1 MTRYKV
7 QRNKVQSTKEQ
18 GTKYKGTR
26 HKGIVDKKDLIQ
38 RHKAFAIR
46 IVKMVEAMPQTIAAN
61 AIARQVIRSGTSP
74 SANYRAACIAKS
86 DKDFVNKLKM
96 VEEELDETLHWLE
109 LIVDCQ
115 ILPEERMKDI
125 VHECSELLGITVASL
140 VTTKKTI
147 NT

>member
-1 MTRYKV
+1 MD
-7 QRNKVQSTKEQ
+7 KEELR
-18 GTKYKGTR
+18 K
-26 HKGIVDKKDLIQ
+26 

-46 IVKMVEAMPQTIAAN
+46 IVKMVEAMPRTIAAD
-61 AIARQVIRSGTSP
+61 AIARQVIRFGTSP

-115 ILPEERMKDI
+115 ILPEDRMKDI
-125 VHECSELLGITVASL
+125 IHECSKLLGITVAAI

-147 NT
+147 DNN